1 MKMIFF
7 GLGVIVY
14 CQPVTLI
21 IQIAGSLYL
30 DVWDL
35 LFMIQFKHC
44 VVVWYMQV
52 FLKRYTHMYIFQ

>member
-1 MKMIFF
+1 MIFF

-44 VVVWYMQV
+44 VVV
-52 FLKRYTHMYIFQ
+52 

>member
-1 MKMIFF
+1 MILWSFSLIIKVLDEGDFF
-7 GLGVIVY
+7 GLGVIMY
-14 CQPVTLI
+14 RQPVTLI

-44 VVVWYMQV
+44 VVV
-52 FLKRYTHMYIFQ
+52 